1 MSERNLDRHGRWRN
15 VTISFRTS
23 PEEAALIDA
32 KVAASGLSKQSY
44 IIDRLLGWEVKVIPS
59 SRVQRALSEQMN
71 RVYRELRRIRDGSD
85 ISPELEE
92 VIALLACEFHALG
105 TIDKP
110 SDVEH
115 EDMLIKTLR

>member
-1 MSERNLDRHGRWRN
+1 MSERNLDRYGRWRN
-15 VTISFRTS
+15 VTVAFRAS

-59 SRVQRALSEQMN
+59 SRIQRALSEQMN
-71 RVYRELRRIRDGSD
+71 RIYRELRRIRDGSD
-85 ISPELEE
+85 IGPELEE
-92 VIALLACEFHALG
+92 VIVLLAHEFHELG

-110 SDVEH
+110 SDVEC
-115 EDMLIKTLR
+115 EDMLVKTLK